1 MNAAIAPLAALL
13 TTALLTP
20 LVRRF
25 ALRSGHLDVPNERS
39 SHVRPTPRTGGWA
52 IVAGIVA
59 GVAAGGAFAGRGIA
73 VAVVAA
79 ILLAALAII
88 DERADLPRMLRLVL
102 QIGVAVLTP
111 IAAGIALQRLD
122 LPFASIPLGWAA
134 IPLSVFWIVGVTNGY
149 NFMDGLNGISSVEA
163 IVCGATMGT
172 LALRSGDAPAAALAL
187 ALGAAALGFLPW
199 NASGSIFMGDT
210 GSATFGF
217 LFAALALRLTQNG
230 TPIVAAALPLLPFLL
245 DSGVTLVRRALR
257 GERFFSTP
265 HRSHFYQHLQQQGWP
280 HLAVSALYGALALCS
295 GIAALQWEAL
305 TQAGRLLALGA
316 LLALHAAVFAVIE
329 WRWTRLVSFRAS
341 KEQR

>member
-1 MNAAIAPLAALL
+1 MIPHLSPAFAPLAALL
-13 TTALLTP
+13 TTAILTP
-20 LVRRF
+20 VVRRF
-25 ALRSGHLDVPNERS
+25 GLRSGRLDVPNERS

-52 IVAGIVA
+52 IAAGIVA
-59 GVAAGGAFAGRGIA
+59 GVAIGRAFADRGIT

-79 ILLAALAII
+79 LLLAALAII
-88 DERADLPRMLRLVL
+88 DERTELPRMLRLVL

-111 IAAGIALQRLD
+111 IVAGIAVHRLD

-172 LALRSGDAPAAALAL
+172 LALRSGDAAAAVLAL
-187 ALGAAALGFLPW
+187 SLGAAAFGFLPW
-199 NASGSIFMGDT
+199 NAGGSIFMGDT

-217 LFAALALRLTQNG
+217 LFAALTLRLTQNG
-230 TPIVAAALPLLPFLL
+230 TSIVAAALPLLPFLL
-245 DSGVTLVRRALR
+245 DSGVTLLRRALR

-280 HLAVSALYGALALCS
+280 HLAVSAVYGALAVCS
-295 GIAALQWEAL
+295 GVVALQWEDL
-305 TQAGRLLALGA
+305 TPGGQLLALAA
-316 LLALHAAVFAVIE
+316 LLALHAAIFSVIE
-329 WRWTRLVSFRAS
+329 IRWKRLVGAVA
-341 KEQR
+341 